1 MTKMR
6 KVLTAVVTLSI
17 LLTCC
22 AGGGIGNTVSATAQ
36 GPAGQSYYTTSFPL
50 ITPPTGWVS
59 PAYGATLNLPAG
71 SYIVYAA
78 LTEAFKVQN
87 PCLQGLA
94 QGLPLGCGTQLWSPS
109 APLGQAGAVYDGSLF
124 VTSANPITV
133 NFWVLG
139 LTPAD
144 GTPTGT
150 MYAVAV
156 DAPIQQ

>member
-1 MTKMR
+1 MR
-6 KVLTAVVTLSI
+6 KVLTTVVSLGI

-22 AGGGIGNTVSATAQ
+22 AGGGVGNTVSATTGSQ
-36 GPAGQSYYTTSFPL
+36 SPAPSYFTTSFPL
-50 ITPPTGWVS
+50 ITPPTGWAS
-59 PAYGATLNLPAG
+59 PAYGAALSLPAG
-71 SYIVYAA
+71 SYIVSAA

-87 PCLQGLA
+87 ACLQGLA
-94 QGLPLGCGTQLWSPS
+94 QGLPLGCGTQLWSAA
-109 APLGQAGAVYDGSLF
+109 APGGQAAAVYDGSLL

-139 LTPAD
+139 LTQAA

-156 DAPIQQ
+156 DTPTQQ